1 MEVPLQHGYFLVHH
15 GVVGLASVGV
25 PARLG
30 ELAWNQSA
38 ARDGR
43 AGIVSQGFSLW
54 YSMLAD
60 GSIWAEV
67 FRDFGVPEEEI
78 LSYFAGPAFEAF
90 GRTWILGWAG
100 HVRLGGQAVDPA
112 KANNHENG
120 GSGDDTCPTRFQRA
134 SMQ

>member
-90 GRTWILGWAG
+90 GRMGSV
-100 HVRLGGQAVDPA
+100 HGQAVDPA